1 MNRTSICRLASAVLA
16 IVLLFPLISQAGDF
30 RSAMLA
36 NPCAGCHG
44 PDGDSP
50 GSIPALKNL
59 SAKYI
64 SISMKAFKSDQRSGT
79 IMNRIAKGYSD
90 EEIDLMAQY
99 FEDVKKHR

>member
-1 MNRTSICRLASAVLA
+1 MNRKFISGLVSVVL
-16 IVLLFPLISQAGDF
+16 VSLLLPHISQAGDL
-30 RSAMLA
+30 RTAMLA

-50 GSIPALKNL
+50 GSIPALNNL

-90 EEIDLMAQY
+90 KEIDLMAQY